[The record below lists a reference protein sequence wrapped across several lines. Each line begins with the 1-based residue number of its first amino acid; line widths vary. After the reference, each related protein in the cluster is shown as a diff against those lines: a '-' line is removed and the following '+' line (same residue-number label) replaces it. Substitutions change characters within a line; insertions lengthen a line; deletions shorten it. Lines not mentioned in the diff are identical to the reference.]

1 MAEQPDFIRSLPPW
15 AGTTF
20 VSKLNHEIP
29 TSLDPAKQSLPSPFV
44 VVVTGSSRG
53 IGRAT
58 AKSFAQ
64 AGATGLILTARTV
77 EALQETK
84 DSCKAVAKS
93 SDLKITTLAADNAV
107 ESSALAVADAIKTE
121 HNGRLDLLVNNA
133 GILNVDETAFGNIID
148 MDPSNIEQTI
158 SVNYVGRFYMI
169 KYLLPLLLN
178 GGSTTKA
185 IVNISSVVSQISGPL
200 GFSISAL
207 ATNRLSQ
214 RVAEAYADQGVVCY
228 AVHPGAVKPEVP
240 PPGMPPHFEE
250 MAKESVGL
258 CGSFLV
264 WLVKEKR
271 EWLSGRYLDATWDVE
286 ELEKKREEIVE
297 GDKLKMRLVV

>member
-20 VSKLNHEIP
+20 VSKLNHDIP

-77 EALQETK
+77 EALQETM

-148 MDPSNIEQTI
+148 MDPSNFEQTI

-169 KYLLPLLLN
+169 N
-178 GGSTTKA
+178 
-185 IVNISSVVSQISGPL
+185 VVSQISGPL